1 MERPRDHN
9 DLATALAE
17 IRPAPRS
24 EFAAELDARVV
35 AGFRNPRQARH
46 FSLTAIAT
54 RLSFFT
60 PRRFALAGVGAGLV
74 GIVITTVLITSNDS
88 GPASVALDKSA
99 RDRLALALRDP
110 QPNAAQAD
118 VAPTRSLT
126 LTPTDVDFR
135 GPSDDARQF
144 RAQGLV
150 ALAGGDVAAARAFLE
165 RAADAGDARAL
176 MVLGD
181 AYDPATLARLG
192 AIGVKGDAS
201 RARDYYQRASDAGL
215 AAARQRIAAIEV
227 SQ

>member
-1 MERPRDHN
+1 MPMILVKSLAGLFAGVAVGALSLAYWPQIQPRTV
-9 DLATALAE
+9 AA
-17 IRPAPRS
+17 RPAVEQPQ
-24 EFAAELDARVV
+24 RV
-35 AGFRNPRQARH
+35 AQ
-46 FSLTAIAT
+46 S
-54 RLSFFT
+54 
-60 PRRFALAGVGAGLV
+60 
-74 GIVITTVLITSNDS
+74 
-88 GPASVALDKSA
+88 ASVAIEKSA
-99 RDRLALALRDP
+99 FDKLAQALRDV
-110 QPNAAQAD
+110 QPEAAQT
-118 VAPTRSLT
+118 VVGPTRDLT
-126 LTPTDVDFR
+126 VTPTNVNFS
-135 GPSDDARQF
+135 GPNDDARRF

-215 AAARQRIAAIEV
+215 AAARQRIAATEV